1 MSILFCSI
9 ISIFLLF
16 YSRGGIM
23 AVSAVEK
30 ETKDFVSITQK
41 IWDYFSSEQ
50 FWNFIVSAS
59 IKIFA
64 ILLIS
69 YLIVFIG
76 KRIIARFFKIRMKTP
91 LKYSERRQK
100 TLLKLSQSVLSYV
113 VYFSAIIGIL
123 SSLNI
128 NVAGLLAGAGIA
140 GLAIGFG
147 AQNLVKDVITG
158 FFIIFEDQFGV
169 GDYVRIST
177 ASAAEGTVTEIG
189 LRTTKIVGAT
199 GEVYIIPNGQITE
212 VVNYSLNNSKAFI
225 DMQVSIEADI
235 EKIEKL
241 VTEYLETLP
250 EKYKELVSV
259 PVFVGVQ
266 NVSGTEMTIR
276 IVAETKPQQ
285 HYGIARIIRRDVKK
299 ILEKNGIPMAYPKMM
314 IYDSSRVVSRGDEN
328 DGNKDI

>member
-1 MSILFCSI
+1 
-9 ISIFLLF
+9 
-16 YSRGGIM
+16 M

-59 IKIFA
+59 IKIFT

>member
-1 MSILFCSI
+1 
-9 ISIFLLF
+9 
-16 YSRGGIM
+16 M

>member
-1 MSILFCSI
+1 
-9 ISIFLLF
+9 
-16 YSRGGIM
+16 M
-23 AVSAVEK
+23 AIEIVEN
-30 ETKDFVSITQK
+30 ETKDIVSVTQK
-41 IWDYFSSEQ
+41 ILDYFSSEQ
-50 FWNFIVSAS
+50 FWNFIVGAT
-59 IKIFA
+59 IKITA
-64 ILLIS
+64 IMLLS
-69 YLIVFIG
+69 YIIVFIG
-76 KRIIARFFKIRMKTP
+76 KRIIARFFKLRMQSP

-113 VYFSAIIGIL
+113 VYFSAIVGVL

-177 ASAAEGTVTEIG
+177 ASAAEGTVAEIG
-189 LRTTKIVGAT
+189 LRTTKIVGTT

-212 VVNYSLNNSKAFI
+212 VVNFSLNNSKAI
-225 DMQVSIEADI
+225 VDMQVGIEADI

-241 VTEYLETLP
+241 VNEYLKTLP
-250 EKYKELVSV
+250 EQHEELVDV
-259 PVFVGVQ
+259 PKFVGVQ
-266 NVSGTEMTIR
+266 NVSNGAMTIR

-285 HYGIARIIRRDVKK
+285 HYTIARVIRRDVKM

-314 IYDSSRVVSRGDEN
+314 IYDSSKLSRGDED
-328 DGNKDI
+328 DGDENV